1 MSKSKSDKISTDDL
15 FQKLQN
21 GDSLRNDPVRML
33 RLTEMMSRAMIDEVH
48 AQYNDRRF
56 NQRPENQGGVIYKD
70 QFTHLMMQV
79 IHSQNRL
86 RDARHECEEL
96 KDELATAK
104 EKYVHAIQ
112 VAQEQNH
119 HLQQE
124 ADKAQSQHAQ
134 VRTELSKVTETE
146 CRSWWTVENTREQ
159 VSQVTAARDEV
170 SIWAANHKI

>member
-15 FQKLQN
+15 FQELQN

-33 RLTEMMSRAMIDEVH
+33 RLTEMMSRAMIDKVH
-48 AQYNDRRF
+48 AEYNDRGF
-56 NQRPENQGGVIYKD
+56 NLRPENQGGVIYKD
-70 QFTHLMMQV
+70 QSTHLMMQV

-112 VAQEQNH
+112 
-119 HLQQE
+119 L
-124 ADKAQSQHAQ
+124 AQSKAIICNKERAEHN
-134 VRTELSKVTETE
+134 RNTLKSLSL
-146 CRSWWTVENTREQ
+146 
-159 VSQVTAARDEV
+159 
-170 SIWAANHKI
+170 IHI